1 MVVRRGC
8 ECSILPPR
16 VNMGDLRFHCCKK
29 TMVQSK
35 GAKGKGEGGAEEI
48 MRTAAIFSLM

>member
-35 GAKGKGEGGAEEI
+35 GAKGKGGGGSGGDNEDSCYI
-48 MRTAAIFSLM
+48 